1 MTYPTER
8 GPILSPGSR
17 PWVLSQ
23 GKDAA
28 EMQTYVF
35 QMTRTKMVIE
45 VIHIIASKRKLS
57 K

>member
-35 QMTRTKMVIE
+35 QMTCTEMVIE